1 MQKAKKLKQEE
12 RTVVLAYAQLK
23 LKANRLAKELD
34 TMKQNVVDVFNRSNQ
49 NLIIVQ
55 DEHGNSFGLQKINR
69 KRKKFET
76 ANFKIA
82 HNDLINI
89 ANVLSERLNTSTP
102 TSLADM
108 VIENG
113 QKKQL
118 NYEIMFQ
125 LLMGECEKH
134 ILENVGNPVVDEFKD
149 NVLKKFSTL
158 VQALHSQE

>member
-34 TMKQNVVDVFNRSNQ
+34 TMKQNVVDVFDRSKQ

-76 ANFKIA
+76 ANFKMQ
-82 HNDLINI
+82 HNDLFNKFCT
-89 ANVLSERLNTSTP
+89 E
-102 TSLADM
+102 
-108 VIENG
+108 
-113 QKKQL
+113 
-118 NYEIMFQ
+118 
-125 LLMGECEKH
+125 
-134 ILENVGNPVVDEFKD
+134 LEYQEYKAIGGNDDK
-149 NVLKKFSTL
+149 
-158 VQALHSQE
+158 